1 MFHRL
6 RLASTL
12 LLLLLL
18 SGCVISPRRGTTIT
32 GNTTGTG
39 QLYIANESGNSILR
53 FAGATA
59 ISGNASPTAV
69 LAGNLTQLSLPRGI
83 RIDAPNNRLYIANSG
98 AGNIL
103 VFDNASTLTGNVN
116 VAPTRAISSVNLTG
130 PVDVAR
136 DSAKDLLYVADN
148 LEVAVFGAASTINGS
163 TPALRVIQL
172 TFTPGAILSDSTND
186 RLFIADP
193 TTNTINV
200 LDGASIANG
209 PLTPTRT
216 ITGPFTQLNGPGGL
230 IIDGAGR
237 LIVSNSF
244 TPSITIYN
252 NAAAAS
258 TAGNVSPV
266 AVMSGSN
273 TTLSSP
279 AQLAIDPTTNAGEL
293 YVANSSGASV
303 AVFSSITTVS
313 GTINPQPN
321 RSISGTNTTLNV
333 ASTATA
339 AGVAIDTTH

>member
-6 RLASTL
+6 RLASSLFL
-12 LLLLLL
+12 LLFL

-39 QLYIANESGNSILR
+39 QLYVANESGNSILR
-53 FAGATA
+53 LTGATA
-59 ISGNASPTAV
+59 LSGNVSPNAV

-98 AGNIL
+98 AANIL

-116 VAPTRAISSVNLTG
+116 VAPTRVISSANLTG

-136 DSAKDLLYVADN
+136 DSVKDLLYVADN
-148 LEVAVFGAASTINGS
+148 LEVVVFGAASTTNGN

-172 TFTPGAILSDSTND
+172 AFTPGAILSDANND
-186 RLFIADP
+186 RLYIADP
-193 TTNTINV
+193 TNNVVDV
-200 LDGASIANG
+200 LDGASLANG

-216 ITGPFTQLNGPGGL
+216 ITGGATQLNGPGGL

-237 LIVSNSF
+237 LIVSNSL

-252 NAAAAS
+252 NAAATA
-258 TAGNVSPV
+258 TAGNVTPV
-266 AVMSGSN
+266 AVISGNN

-293 YVANSSGASV
+293 YVANASGASV

-321 RSISGTNTTLNV
+321 RSISGANTTLNT

-339 AGVAIDTTH
+339 SGVAIDTTH